1 MTKNYSNTHR
11 HSYLGWYIFYFLAYI
26 VVVYKKVLYGIDRL
40 FQKIGLILLW
50 FYQYTLSPD
59 KGIPSLWLK
68 GRICMHEPHC
78 SEYAKLCL
86 QRYGFFASI
95 WKITQ
100 RIFSCTWGMHKI
112 YDPEKYRVVFFASA
126 PIGVPFLE
134 KLHEDKRFDIT
145 GIVTMP
151 DAPAGRGMKM
161 QENVIK
167 KKWNSMDYDIQNP
180 NSLRLD
186 SKKYGDEAKQFQQ
199 WLADKK
205 PDFLVVI
212 AYGKII
218 PQYILDIPTFWPI
231 NVHGSILP
239 KYRGASPIQSV
250 FLNDEKE
257 TGITIMKMDAWLDTG
272 DMIDVLK
279 IPLKFTWTAKD
290 VINKMQE
297 LWTMFLVDTLRN
309 YGKWLLGEVKQDDAQ
324 ATHCNKIEKEDGLID
339 PYTDSIASI
348 YQKYR
353 AYILWPKI
361 YFMHGDKRVII
372 EELLLD
378 EALYQANKDKSLIE
392 NETIDTAVI
401 SCQVKV
407 AWKKSS
413 TLQEFIRNYV
423 E

>member
-1 MTKNYSNTHR
+1 
-11 HSYLGWYIFYFLAYI
+11 
-26 VVVYKKVLYGIDRL
+26 
-40 FQKIGLILLW
+40 
-50 FYQYTLSPD
+50 
-59 KGIPSLWLK
+59 
-68 GRICMHEPHC
+68 
-78 SEYAKLCL
+78 
-86 QRYGFFASI
+86 
-95 WKITQ
+95 
-100 RIFSCTWGMHKI
+100 MHKI
-112 YDPEKYRVVFFASA
+112 YDPEFYKVVFFSSA

-145 GIVTMP
+145 GVVTMP

-167 KKWNSMDYDIQNP
+167 TKWKSMKYDVQTP

-186 SKKYGDEAKQFQQ
+186 SKKYGDEAESFQQ
-199 WLADKK
+199 WLVDKK

-218 PQYILDIPTFWPI
+218 PQHILDIPIFWPI

-250 FLNDEKE
+250 FLHDEKE

-272 DMIDVLK
+272 DMIDTMEF
-279 IPLKFTWTAKD
+279 PLKFTWTAKD
-290 VINKMQE
+290 VIRKMQDI
-297 LWTMFLVDTLRN
+297 WPTFLVDTLRN
-309 YGKWLLGEVKQDDAQ
+309 YGKWLLGEVKQNDAQ
-324 ATHCNKIEKEDGLID
+324 ATHCGKIDKEDGLID

-378 EALYQANKDKSLIE
+378 EKAYQTNKEKSLITG
-392 NETIDTAVI
+392 NIIHPAVT
-401 SCQVKV
+401 SCQLKV